1 MSASAKGTIVL
12 QVCKMLHKKK
22 SVMGLLEEIVGRLPA
37 AHNDE
42 GDPGNIKVQ
51 PRVME
56 EIR

>member
-1 MSASAKGTIVL
+1 
-12 QVCKMLHKKK
+12 
-22 SVMGLLEEIVGRLPA
+22 MGLLKEIAGGLLV

-42 GDPGNIKVQ
+42 GDPGNRKVQ